1 MTAVPPLTACTNSTV
16 RMRQAREAGSDMS
29 ERFGEA
35 GRATPACSA
44 AVSSVL
50 PIELGKLAE
59 MSTA

>member
-1 MTAVPPLTACTNSTV
+1 
-16 RMRQAREAGSDMS
+16 MS